1 MRRILIYIL
10 VLFFI
15 PLITSCGKDN
25 DEFPPLL
32 GSKDNPVSI
41 HFRMSMDN
49 SSSAMT
55 RAATWGDTYT
65 GITGSSFDEQ
75 IDVSTVRVAVFQDE
89 EFKGV
94 VSDLICYKSGNI
106 YEFYG
111 EISDIEFI
119 ANNTY
124 KFMVFANCDGVDSE
138 TSGAYG
144 NLVFNAANVQLNNK
158 YIPMWGVKEFSLTQ
172 SGTGVDNRYLY
183 NLGTI
188 NMLRSVAKVQV
199 LMGTTDY
206 RIKNVTIRKHNASGY
221 SLPLHWNKV
230 ADVRNLSWKAEN
242 ENAKSFNPKSEIAT
256 TGLNFSSEVE
266 GQKYVVYLPEQV
278 NDGSV
283 VMDVV
288 VVDGADKEYTF
299 TDAIYLKDYASS
311 QTLDLVRNHYYE
323 YTITKVNTSG
333 DLVLTCV
340 VQPWTLIEESW
351 DYTDVPAVYDGGYIT
366 WASGTAVNANR
377 VSITPSTPNAIFSFG
392 LSSPAGATWRAEF
405 VTIKGKQNAFQF
417 TEVVGGNNH
426 TSYATGDVG
435 KLITLTI
442 AATGQATNENNEAY
456 LRISAI
462 LPDGRTIRVSDML
475 YSANQGEQKEYVIV
489 QTP

>member
-1 MRRILIYIL
+1 MFI
-10 VLFFI
+10 I
-15 PLITSCGKDN
+15 PLVTSCIMDYG
-25 DEFPPLL
+25 ECEPSL
-32 GSKDNPVSI
+32 GTKDNPLSI
-41 HFRMSMDN
+41 HFRMSMDD
-49 SSSAMT
+49 SSSSMT

-65 GITGSSFDEQ
+65 GITGNSFDEQ
-75 IDVSTVRVAVFQDE
+75 IDVSTVRVAVFE
-89 EFKGV
+89 GETFKGV
-94 VSDLICYKSGNI
+94 VSDLICYKSGTT

-111 EISDIEFI
+111 EISNITFV
-119 ANNTY
+119 AGNRY
-124 KFMVFANCDGVDSE
+124 KFMVFANCDGVDSYK
-138 TSGAYG
+138 TSGTYG
-144 NLVFNAANVQLNNK
+144 NLVFSAANVQLNNK

-188 NMLRSVAKVQV
+188 KMLRSVAKVQV
-199 LMGTTDY
+199 FMNDADY
-206 RIKNVTIRKHNASGY
+206 TIKSVTIRNHNASGY
-221 SLPLHWNKV
+221 SLPLHWYKV
-230 ADVRNLSWKAEN
+230 TDVRNLSWKAEN
-242 ENAKSFNPKSEIAT
+242 EDAHSFNPKSGVAT
-256 TGLNFSSEVE
+256 TGLNLSAEVE
-266 GQKYVVYLPEQV
+266 GSKYVVYLPEQT

-288 VVDGADKEYTF
+288 VVDATNKEYTF
-299 TDAIYLKDYASS
+299 ENAIYLKDYASG

-323 YTITKVNTSG
+323 YTITKVNTG
-333 DLVLTCV
+333 VGLNLKCV
-340 VQPWTLIEESW
+340 VQPWNLVPEEW
-351 DYTDVPAVYDGGYIT
+351 DYTDMPGVYNDGYIT
-366 WASGTAVNANR
+366 WAEGTNKNNNR
-377 VSITPSTPNAIFSFG
+377 INISPSTPNATFTFG
-392 LSSPAGATWRAEF
+392 LSSPENATWRAEF

-462 LPDGRTIRVSDML
+462 LPDGRTIRVSDIL
-475 YSANQGEQKEYVIV
+475 YSANKNEQKEYVIV

>member
-65 GITGSSFDEQ
+65 GITGNSFDEQ
-75 IDVSTVRVAVFQDE
+75 IDVSTVRVAVFQGE

-94 VSDLICYKSGNI
+94 VSDLICYKSSNI

-124 KFMVFANCDGVDSE
+124 KFMVFANCDGVDSYK
-138 TSGAYG
+138 TSGGYG
-144 NLVFNAANVQLNNK
+144 NLVFNAANVQLNGK

-199 LMGTTDY
+199 FMNDADY
-206 RIKNVTIRKHNASGY
+206 TIKSVTIRNYNESGY

-230 ADVRNLSWKAEN
+230 TDVRNLSWKDEN
-242 ENAKSFNPKSEIAT
+242 TDAHSFNPKQGIAT
-256 TGLNFSSEVE
+256 SGLNLSAEVE
-266 GQKYVVYLPEQV
+266 GRKYVVYLPEQT

-288 VVDGADKEYTF
+288 VEDNDGGEYTF
-299 TDAIYLKDYASS
+299 ENAIYLKDYASG

-323 YTITKVNTSG
+323 YTITQVNTG
-333 DLVLTCV
+333 VGLDLKCV
-340 VQPWTLIEESW
+340 VQPWNLVPESW
-351 DYTDVPAVYDGGYIT
+351 DYTDMPGVYNDGYIT
-366 WASGTAVNANR
+366 WAEGTNKNNNR
-377 VSITPSTPNAIFSFG
+377 INISPSTPNATFTFG
-392 LSSPAGATWRAEF
+392 LSSPENATWRAEF
-405 VTIKGKQNAFQF
+405 VTIKGNQNAFKF
-417 TEVVGGNNH
+417 IEVVNGTNH

-435 KLITLTI
+435 KIIELTI
-442 AATGQATNENNEAY
+442 AATGQAINGNNEAY

-462 LPDGRTIRVSDML
+462 LPDGRTIRVSDIL
-475 YSANQGEQKEYVIV
+475 YSTTEQKEYVIV
-489 QTP
+489 QTQ